1 MRHPRQLPLDP
12 KTRMPNWPVGPFIHA
27 LLLQML
33 TEPPWSAGCR
43 AGGKATVA
51 KDAPL
56 SQSSR
61 SEGGGWRSREN
72 QTSRRN
78 CVRKKI
84 NGMGEA
90 TLDRKGYA
98 GLSFEDDRG
107 TGTRGNKGE
116 CPTAGKQ
123 FSRWVQETQ
132 RAGRLERGRRGC
144 GGWQWPRSE
153 RPRQEVC
160 ISLF

>member
-1 MRHPRQLPLDP
+1 MPSFYKCSLSPHGAQAAVQAGRLRWRRTPHCHKAPVP
-12 KTRMPNWPVGPFIHA
+12 K
-27 LLLQML
+27 
-33 TEPPWSAGCR
+33 
-43 AGGKATVA
+43 
-51 KDAPL
+51 
-56 SQSSR
+56 
-61 SEGGGWRSREN
+61 GGGRSREN

-90 TLDRKGYA
+90 TLDRKGYT

-132 RAGRLERGRRGC
+132 RAGRLGRGRRGC

-160 ISLF
+160 ISLSSTDSWEEAPRDPSSGLECN